1 MVPPDGSLP
10 GGVVKREG
18 LLAVAALLAAGILA
32 AAGAAWLRQRGAAS
46 ADPGSR
52 LPTHGLL
59 ISFRGDDLGATMP
72 ALGDSP
78 VYRQL
83 IGTRM
88 SVKVRREL
96 RWGPSLPI
104 PWSSLPLAAPSA
116 VGLYRKGWIVV
127 RPAAAADPASSRER
141 GEGTWSLFASD
152 ASFLPR
158 PDAARK
164 GPGPPLRR
172 GEIELELDGASWG
185 GATAGTR
192 GELETLLPRRAAGRL
207 LVERGHLRE
216 RWEITCG
223 TGCLLDLLDPAGS
236 AGVEARGWAA
246 LPDAT
251 AAVAWFRLDPGRL
264 ADAGRAESGAGGIPA
279 LTRLEQLERFLG
291 IPLRQEM
298 AAALAGPGLAA
309 LIETGSASEP
319 RLFLAL
325 DLADPERARRALNRI
340 AALGV
345 LSGAIRERPYRGV
358 SIASWASGSRS
369 SGIEPAA
376 AVDGGL
382 LLLALRSADIAD
394 AIDRLRAPARRA
406 SAGLRDEIAALPRGA
421 WRAVSRSASL
431 TAEWEKIVG
440 GDAPGTNAEPTRATL
455 RKEGDRW
462 ILEGSGSAPSFAADP
477 LLPSIRRLLRA
488 TIDRERP

>member
-1 MVPPDGSLP
+1 
-10 GGVVKREG
+10 VKREG

-32 AAGAAWLRQRGAAS
+32 AAGAAWLRQRGAAP

-52 LPTHGLL
+52 LPSHGLL
-59 ISFRGDDLGATMP
+59 ISVRGEDLGATIP

-88 SVKVRREL
+88 SDRIRREL
-96 RWGPSLPI
+96 RWGPSLPS
-104 PWSSLPLAAPSA
+104 PFSSLPPAAPSA

-127 RPAAAADPASSRER
+127 RPEAAADSASPRAR
-141 GEGTWSLFASD
+141 REGTWSLFASD

-158 PDAARK
+158 LEAPRK

-172 GEIELELDGASWG
+172 GEIEVELDGTAWG
-185 GATAGTR
+185 GAAPGTR
-192 GELETLLPRRAAGRL
+192 GELENLLPRRAAGRL
-207 LVERGHLRE
+207 LIERGHLKE
-216 RWEITCG
+216 RWEIRCG
-223 TGCLLDLLDPAGS
+223 DGCLLDMLDPAGS
-236 AGVEARGWAA
+236 VTVEARGWAA

-251 AAVAWFRLDPGRL
+251 AAIAWFRLDPGRL
-264 ADAGRAESGAGGIPA
+264 AEAGGADSGAGGIPA

-291 IPLRQEM
+291 IPLRKEM

-309 LIETGSASEP
+309 LVETGNDSEP

-345 LSGAIRERPYRGV
+345 LSGAIREHPYRGV
-358 SIASWASGSRS
+358 SIASWARHSRS

-376 AVDGGL
+376 AVDGGI

-406 SAGLRDEIAALPRGA
+406 TAGLRDEIAALERGS

-431 TAEWEKIVG
+431 TEQWEKIVG
-440 GDAPGTNAEPTRATL
+440 GDAPSTGARSGPTRATL
-455 RKEGDRW
+455 RKEGGLW

-477 LLPSIRRLLRA
+477 VLPSIRRLLRG
-488 TIDRERP
+488 TFDRERP